1 MPTIE
6 EALYI
11 KLEASDPTIAGALH
25 NMLCEIPFTHLLNTL
40 QLTKPEVLVIGCTT
54 YTEEIKERILEAKR
68 HNYGAVYVCA
78 SQYTDSHKHEAL
90 VAGARDFFSYPLS
103 KLILQR
109 ALEDYL
115 TTRSVDPSKRN
126 RPKVIAVIG
135 ARGGSG
141 TTSVA
146 VNLAACFAKDGKQVG
161 LLDFSRPYG
170 DIATFLN
177 TPSQRD
183 RRHAAKD
190 LGLMNASYIKSAM
203 YHHSSG
209 ILALVAPEVTM
220 GTGSVVPETVSAM
233 LMAAGDAFETIVI
246 DMGSRVDAAL
256 YRVME
261 MADDS
266 LLVTMP
272 TKPCMG
278 SAKRFVQTITAGGF
292 ENFCKLSLVLT
303 SCISGNTL
311 SKFEIEKTIG
321 VDCITCLP
329 EDQKG
334 TFIAINDG
342 TPYCHL
348 FPDSPLAS
356 SIKELA
362 ALLRQHECPDDEY
375 DEGD

>member
-1 MPTIE
+1 MPEIN

-11 KLEASDPTIAGALH
+11 KLEASDPTIAGTLH
-25 NMLCEIPFTHLLNTL
+25 NMLGEIPFVHLVNTL
-40 QLTKPEVLVIGCTT
+40 QLTKPEVLIIGCAT
-54 YTEEIKERILEAKR
+54 YSAEIEERIKR
-68 HNYGAVYVCA
+68 ALRHRYGAIYVCA
-78 SQYTDSHKHEAL
+78 SQYTEEEKRNAL
-90 VAGARDFFSYPLS
+90 AAGAREFFSYPVSRLM
-103 KLILQR
+103 LER
-109 ALEDYL
+109 ALREYIDS
-115 TTRSVDPSKRN
+115 RSLIEKPEE
-126 RPKVIAVIG
+126 RPKVIAVMG

-146 VNLAACFAKDGKQVG
+146 VNLAACFAKENKSVG

-170 DIATFLN
+170 DVATFLN
-177 TPSQRD
+177 TPTQRD

-190 LGLMNASYIKSAM
+190 LALMNASFIKSTM

-209 ILALVAPEVTM
+209 IMALVAPEVTV

-233 LMAAGDAFETIVI
+233 LIAAADAMNIVVI

-261 MADDS
+261 LADAS

-278 SAKRFVQTITAGGF
+278 SAKRFVQTITSGGF
-292 ENFCKLSLVLT
+292 ENFNKLSLVLT
-303 SCISGNTL
+303 GCISGNTL
-311 SKFEIEKTIG
+311 SKFELEKTIG
-321 VDCITCLP
+321 VKCITCLP

-342 TPYCHL
+342 TPYCHIFANTPL
-348 FPDSPLAS
+348 SDSMEALAKQLES
-356 SIKELA
+356 THCATSPYE
-362 ALLRQHECPDDEY
+362 P
-375 DEGD
+375 

>member
-25 NMLCEIPFTHLLNTL
+25 NMLCEIHFTHLINTL

-54 YTEEIKERILEAKR
+54 YSNEIKDRIIEAKK

-78 SQYTDSHKHEAL
+78 SQYTEGNKHEAL
-90 VAGARDFFSYPLS
+90 ISGARDFFSYPVS

-115 TTRSVDPSKRN
+115 TSRAVDPSKAHRS
-126 RPKVIAVIG
+126 KVIAVMG

-146 VNLAACFAKDGKQVG
+146 VNLAACFAKEGKQVG

-170 DIATFLN
+170 DVATFLN
-177 TPSQRD
+177 TPCKRD
-183 RRHAAKD
+183 RRHAAKEIE
-190 LGLMNASYIKSAM
+190 LMNASYMKSAM

-209 ILALVAPEVTM
+209 ILALVAPEVTL

-233 LMAAGDAFETIVI
+233 IIAAADAFRTVVI
-246 DMGSRVDAAL
+246 DMGSRVDAGL

-266 LLVTMP
+266 LLITMP

-292 ENFCKLSLVLT
+292 ENFCKLSLVLNG
-303 SCISGNTL
+303 CISGNTL
-311 SKFEIEKTIG
+311 SKFEMEKTIG

-329 EDQKG
+329 DDQKG

-348 FPDSPLAS
+348 FPDSPLTNS
-356 SIKELA
+356 LQELA
-362 ALLRQHECPDDEY
+362 VLLHQHECPDDYE
-375 DEGD
+375 EE

>member
-11 KLEASDPTIAGALH
+11 KLEASDPSIAGSLH
-25 NMLCEIPFTHLLNTL
+25 NMLCEIPFTHLINTL

-54 YTEEIKERILEAKR
+54 YSNEIKERIIEAKE

-78 SQYTDSHKHEAL
+78 SQYTDQNKHEAL
-90 VAGARDFFSYPLS
+90 VAGAHDFFSYPLS
-103 KLILQR
+103 KLILERTLQN
-109 ALEDYL
+109 YL
-115 TTRSVDPSKRN
+115 TNRSVDPSKAN
-126 RPKVIAVIG
+126 RSKVIAVMG

-141 TTSVA
+141 ATSIA
-146 VNLAACFAKDGKQVG
+146 VNLAACCAQDGKSVG

-170 DIATFLN
+170 DVATFLN
-177 TPSQRD
+177 TPAERD
-183 RRHAAKD
+183 RRHAVYD
-190 LGLMNASYIKSAM
+190 LDLMNASYIKSAM
-203 YHHSSG
+203 YHHSCG
-209 ILALVAPEVTM
+209 VLALVAPEITM
-220 GTGSVVPETVSAM
+220 GTGSIVPESVSAI
-233 LMAAGDAFETIVI
+233 LIAAADAFETVVI

-266 LLVTMP
+266 LLITMP
-272 TKPCMG
+272 TRPCMG

-303 SCISGNTL
+303 GCISDNTL
-311 SKFEIEKTIG
+311 SKFEMEKTIG

-334 TFIAINDG
+334 TIIAINDG

-348 FPDSPLAS
+348 FPDSPLTNS
-356 SIKELA
+356 LKELA
-362 ALLRQHECPDDEY
+362 AQLRQHECPEDENA
-375 DEGD
+375 DHR

>member
-1 MPTIE
+1 MPTVE

-25 NMLCEIPFTHLLNTL
+25 NMLCEIHFTHLINTL

-54 YTEEIKERILEAKR
+54 YSKDITERIIEAKR

-78 SQYTDSHKHEAL
+78 SQYTDGNKHEAL
-90 VAGARDFFSYPLS
+90 VSGARDFFSYPIS

-115 TTRSVDPSKRN
+115 ANRSVDPSKAV
-126 RPKVIAVIG
+126 RPKVIAVMG

-146 VNLAACFAKDGKQVG
+146 VNLAACFAKEGKRVG

-170 DIATFLN
+170 DVATFLN
-177 TPSQRD
+177 TPSKRD

-190 LGLMNASYIKSAM
+190 LALMNASYIKSAM

-233 LMAAGDAFETIVI
+233 LIAAADAFEIIVI

-278 SAKRFVQTITAGGF
+278 SAQRFVQTITAGGF

-303 SCISGNTL
+303 GCISGNTL

-348 FPDSPLAS
+348 YPDSPLTS
-356 SIKELA
+356 SLKELA
-362 ALLRQHECPDDEY
+362 TILRQHECPEELY
-375 DEGD
+375 DEDE

>member
-11 KLEASDPTIAGALH
+11 KLEASDPTIAGTLH
-25 NMLCEIPFTHLLNTL
+25 NMLCEIHFTYLINTL
-40 QLTKPEVLVIGCTT
+40 QLTKPEVLIIGCTT
-54 YTEEIKERILEAKR
+54 YSKAIKDRIIEAR
-68 HNYGAVYVCA
+68 NHNYGAIYVCA
-78 SQYTDSHKHEAL
+78 SQYTEGNKHEAL
-90 VAGARDFFSYPLS
+90 VAGARDFFSYPVS
-103 KLILQR
+103 KLILQK

-115 TTRSVDPSKRN
+115 ESRSVDPRQAN
-126 RPKVIAVIG
+126 RPKVIAVMG

-146 VNLAACFAKDGKQVG
+146 VNLAACFAKKTNHVG

-170 DIATFLN
+170 DVATFLN
-177 TPSQRD
+177 TPSKRD
-183 RRHAAKD
+183 IRHAAKD
-190 LGLMNASYIKSAM
+190 IELMNASYIKSAM

-209 ILALVAPEVTM
+209 ILALVAPEVTL
-220 GTGSVVPETVSAM
+220 GTGSVVPEIVSAM
-233 LMAAGDAFETIVI
+233 IIAAADAFGTVVI
-246 DMGSRVDAAL
+246 DMGSRVDAGL

-272 TKPCMG
+272 TKPCMN

-303 SCISGNTL
+303 GCVAGNTL

-329 EDQKG
+329 DDQKG

-348 FPDSPLAS
+348 FPDSPLTNS
-356 SIKELA
+356 LQELA
-362 ALLRQHECPDDEY
+362 VLLHQHECPEETEEDD
-375 DEGD
+375 

>member
-11 KLEASDPTIAGALH
+11 KLEASDPTIAGSLH
-25 NMLCEIPFTHLLNTL
+25 NMLCEITFTKLVNTL
-40 QLTKPEVLVIGCTT
+40 QITKPEVLVIGCTT
-54 YTEEIKERILEAKR
+54 YSKEITERIVEAR
-68 HNYGAVYVCA
+68 SHNYGAVYVCA
-78 SQYTDSHKHEAL
+78 SQYTNANKHEAL

-109 ALEDYL
+109 TLQDYL
-115 TTRSVDPSKRN
+115 ATRSVDPSKAK

-146 VNLAACFAKDGKQVG
+146 VNLAACFAKEGGRIG
-161 LLDFSRPYG
+161 LFDFSRPYG
-170 DIATFLN
+170 DVATFLN
-177 TPSQRD
+177 TPSKRD

-190 LGLMNASYIKSAM
+190 LALINASFIKSAM

-220 GTGSVVPETVSAM
+220 GAGSVVPEAVSAI
-233 LMAAGDAFETIVI
+233 LMAAADAFGTIVI
-246 DMGSRVDAAL
+246 DMGSRVDAGL

-261 MADDS
+261 LADDS

-272 TKPCMG
+272 TKPCMS
-278 SAKRFVQTITAGGF
+278 SAKRFVETITAGGF
-292 ENFCKLSLVLT
+292 ENFCKLSLVLNG
-303 SCISGNTL
+303 CISGNTL
-311 SKFEIEKTIG
+311 SKFEIEKTVG
-321 VDCITCLP
+321 VGCITCLP

-348 FPDSPLAS
+348 FPDSSLTS
-356 SIKELA
+356 GLKELA
-362 ALLRQHECPDDEY
+362 ALLQQHECPEGKDES
-375 DEGD
+375 

>member
-11 KLEASDPTIAGALH
+11 KLEAIDPTIAGALH
-25 NMLCEIPFTHLLNTL
+25 NMLCDIPFTHLVNTL
-40 QLTKPEVLVIGCTT
+40 QLTKPEVLIIGCTT
-54 YTEEIKERILEAKR
+54 YSEEITERIIEAKR
-68 HNYGAVYVCA
+68 HKYGAVYVCA
-78 SQYTDSHKHEAL
+78 SQYTDTNKHEAL

-109 ALEDYL
+109 ALQDYL
-115 TTRSVDPSKRN
+115 TNRPVDTSKTS
-126 RPKVIAVIG
+126 RPKVIALMG

-141 TTSVA
+141 TTSVT
-146 VNLAACFAKDGKQVG
+146 VNLAACFAKDGTRVG

-170 DIATFLN
+170 DVATFLN
-177 TPSQRD
+177 TPSKRD
-183 RRHAAKD
+183 RRHAARD
-190 LGLMNASYIKSAM
+190 IGLMNASFMKSAM

-233 LMAAGDAFETIVI
+233 LLAAADAFEIIVI

-261 MADDS
+261 MADAS
-266 LLVTMP
+266 LLVAMP

-278 SAKRFVQTITAGGF
+278 SAKRFVQTITSGGF

-303 SCISGNTL
+303 GCVSGNTL

-321 VDCITCLP
+321 VNCIICLP

-348 FPDSPLAS
+348 YPESPLTS
-356 SIKELA
+356 SLKELA
-362 ALLRQHECPDDEY
+362 AHLEQHECPNEKSKV
-375 DEGD
+375 